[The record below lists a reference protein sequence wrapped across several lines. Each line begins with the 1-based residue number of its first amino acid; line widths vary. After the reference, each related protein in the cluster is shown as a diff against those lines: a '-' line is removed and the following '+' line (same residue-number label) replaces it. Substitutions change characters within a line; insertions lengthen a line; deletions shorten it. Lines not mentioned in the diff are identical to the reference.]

1 MRLLM
6 AWLPLSLL
14 IGFAVWHFETGRL
27 EERVLADAIHDARQ
41 LTPDDLK
48 RYYRQETTLL
58 DLHQVAKRILDQF
71 VSVEIYDKSGQ
82 EIVQE
87 INERASLVTAKL
99 WARAEATKLTSE
111 PFYDQSTHGGRMT
124 IITVVPVRDGSEII
138 GSLKGIYV
146 VPDPVMSEM
155 QEDSMG
161 AILVAVGSVMASLLV
176 VFPII
181 LYMQRE
187 HASQTRRVIE
197 GNLSLLE
204 VLGNA
209 VAFRDSDTDS
219 HNYRVTIYALR
230 LAEKLGISVNQI
242 RILIVGAFVH
252 DVGKIG
258 ITDSILL
265 KPGKL
270 TAEEFAIMKTHVS
283 IGADIVR
290 RSPWLSEAVSV
301 VEFHHEKYDGS
312 GYPTGLVGENIPL
325 EARIFAVADVFD
337 ALTTRRPYK
346 EPFSLEQAL
355 DIMRQSSGTHFDPIV
370 FRGFEAIAH
379 ELYTEIAEAPHDRM
393 RSIMQAL
400 VHRYLAE

>member
-6 AWLPLSLL
+6 TLLPLLV
-14 IGFAVWHFETGRL
+14 IVGFVAWHYERERL
-27 EERVLADAIHDARQ
+27 EERILEDAIHDARQ
-41 LTPDDLK
+41 VTPDDLK
-48 RYYRQETTLL
+48 RYYRKESTLF
-58 DLHQVAKRILDQF
+58 DLHEVAKKVLNQF

-87 INERASLVTAKL
+87 LSERAALLTDEM
-99 WARAEATKLTSE
+99 WARATATKLTLE
-111 PFYDQSTHGGRMT
+111 PFYEQINQGGRMT
-124 IITVVPVRDGSEII
+124 VITVVPVRDEQGII
-138 GSLKGIYV
+138 GHIKGIYV
-146 VPDPVMSEM
+146 VPDDTMTEM

-161 AILVAVGSVMASLLV
+161 AILVAAGSVMASLLV

-181 LYMQRE
+181 LFMQRE

-197 GNLSLLE
+197 GNLALLE

-230 LAEKLGISVNQI
+230 LADKLGISVNQI
-242 RILIVGAFVH
+242 RILIVGAFLH

-258 ITDSILL
+258 ITDAILL

-301 VEFHHEKYDGS
+301 VEFHHEKYDGT
-312 GYPTGLVGENIPL
+312 GYPNGLVGENIPL

-346 EPFSLEQAL
+346 EPFALEQAL
-355 DIMRQSSGTHFDPIV
+355 DIMRQSSEAHFDPNI
-370 FRGFEAIAH
+370 FSCFESIAH
-379 ELYTEIAEAPHDRM
+379 TLYTEIAEAPHDTM

-400 VHRYLAE
+400 VHRYLAK